1 MNANQLIRA
10 AVLMSVT
17 VVSLA
22 SARAATTYSTKSSGD
37 WDSPA
42 TWNEPG
48 IPVHDGAEIVNIQD
62 GHVVT
67 NDGANAEWYTLCIGN
82 NYGSALAGYSQVGG
96 TLTSDYLTE
105 IGNRTSRQGANR
117 MDLENVDACFNAY
130 RLLLGRDYGNSTLK
144 MKGGSLTI
152 DGKTPDGK
160 KSAVFM
166 MGVNTRP
173 DAIPNR
179 LELEDVAWTN
189 KMSTLQIGYQSAGTN
204 IVHLAS
210 SSLYSTK
217 ALSLG
222 TSAFTSDATSIGQD
236 FFVAENSDLTFSGS
250 SVCLPYGVRHSAHL
264 TLSNSTLSCTQ
275 LLLGNVEG
283 TTNYLEFIDC
293 PPIVSSTTS
302 WMGYMASTCNHI
314 LFKDLKAPKGT
325 GSEVYAPLS
334 WRSVAPGSTGEGTR
348 WFNLVFDNCDW
359 SSTSEFVASDSY
371 NIRTVEFRN
380 MSIRDAQL
388 TAGKNADA
396 PGTLVLSNF
405 TWSAAGKTLGATTV
419 YRGAGIVRA
428 YDSTLSGSGLTI
440 CNDQNNNEDQDYN
453 GEVLLSGGTAEFSGD
468 VIIRRGRGALTL
480 ERGAKMSCGR
490 CYFPNMTGAKAT
502 VVISDGSEL
511 TVTNNLI
518 IGNQGGTFS
527 DLTIKSGGRLALG
540 PVATVSF
547 GKEDAQFI
555 LNMEGGELDLRGRAA
570 GFATQARSVGVA
582 YLKGGIIKA
591 KGFGTPLDGA
601 SQKIVFDGGI
611 VQPTVTCTLT
621 EANSQTVVADGGAI
635 IDVADGLTATVSSVL
650 SHDEGANETDG
661 GLVKRGAGVL
671 SLNAVSTYTGPTT
684 LEAGVLK
691 LAVAD
696 ALGSKSIVCK
706 GGSLAV
712 AKNIGYPD
720 GLSFDVSGLPY
731 AAGAK
736 FVIATGWTGA
746 APTVVGLPS
755 DWKVKLCPNGDVAV
769 VENLGLLLLVR

>member
-1 MNANQLIRA
+1 MNAKQHIRV
-10 AVLMSVT
+10 AVLMMAT

-37 WDSPA
+37 WNSPA
-42 TWNEPG
+42 TWDDPG
-48 IPVHDGAEIVNIQD
+48 IPVHDGAETVNIQN

-67 NDGANAEWYTLCIGN
+67 NDGANAEWYTLN
-82 NYGSALAGYSQVGG
+82 VGSTTGGALSGYFQTGG
-96 TLTSDYLTE
+96 TLTSERLTE
-105 IGNRTSRQGANR
+105 IGCKPSRTGANL
-117 MDLENVDACFNAY
+117 MSLKNVDAQFKGY
-130 RLLLGRDYGNSTLK
+130 RLVLGRDNGNSTLR

-152 DGKTPDGK
+152 DGQGSDGK
-160 KSAVFM
+160 NPVLM
-166 MGVNTRP
+166 MGIDTKP
-173 DAIPNR
+173 DAVPNR

-189 KMSTLQIGYQSAGTN
+189 KMSNLQIGYQSAGTN
-204 IVHLAS
+204 IVHLAN
-210 SSLYSTK
+210 SSLYTTK

-293 PPIVSSTTS
+293 PPIVSSTKS

-325 GSEVYAPLS
+325 GSEVYAPLY

-380 MSIRDAQL
+380 MSVLNVPL
-388 TAGKNADA
+388 TAGGIADA

-440 CNDQNNNEDQDYN
+440 CNDQKNNEDQDYN

-518 IGNQGGTFS
+518 IGSQVGTFS

-582 YLKGGIIKA
+582 YLKGGIVKA
-591 KGFGTPLDGA
+591 KGFGTPPDGA

-712 AKNIGYPD
+712 AKGVGYPD

-746 APTVVGLPS
+746 APTIVGLPS